1 MVTSII
7 LGAAASG
14 LILCADPRVIDG
26 DSFACDGNLRI
37 RLWGVDSPERH
48 TPEGPAAT
56 RALSNITRGQ
66 TLVCKA
72 KGHSY
77 DRTVAQCWIGRMDV
91 GGEMVRRGQ
100 AVDLPKFSHGYYA
113 RFAR

>member
-37 RLWGVDSPERH
+37 RLWGVDSPERDA
-48 TPEGPAAT
+48 PGGLQAT
-56 RALSNITRGQ
+56 RALADLTIGQ
-66 TLVCKA
+66 TLVCTS
-72 KGHSY
+72 KGKSY
-77 DRTVAQCWIGRMDV
+77 DRTVAQCWIGKTDV
-91 GGEMVRRGQ
+91 AGEMVRQGQ
-100 AVDLPKFSHGYYA
+100 AVDWPKFSGGLYA
-113 RFAR
+113 KGAP

>member
-1 MVTSII
+1 MIATI
-7 LGAAASG
+7 LAATASG
-14 LILCADPRVIDG
+14 LILCADPSPVDG
-26 DSFACDGNLRI
+26 DTLVCGDVRI

-66 TLVCKA
+66 TLVCKSR
-72 KGHSY
+72 GRSY

-91 GGEMVRRGQ
+91 GGEMVRTGH
-100 AVDLPKFSHGYYA
+100 AVDLPKFSKGYYA